1 MPEDELLRTTLD
13 VLREKDVEDDRAAV
27 QDVVGA
33 WQGSGLGVVGP
44 EATLTA
50 FTLGQVDELLITGTA
65 DTLKPVQKM
74 PPDSVVG
81 EVAAATSAPSG
92 AAADQQLELA
102 AELINRAHQTGA
114 RVRIIEDV
122 ELLKD
127 YGGVAASLRFR
138 V

>member
-1 MPEDELLRTTLD
+1 M
-13 VLREKDVEDDRAAV
+13 
-27 QDVVGA
+27 
-33 WQGSGLGVVGP
+33 
-44 EATLTA
+44 
-50 FTLGQVDELLITGTA
+50 
-65 DTLKPVQKM
+65 QKM

-81 EVAAATSAPSG
+81 DVTAATSAPSG

-127 YGGVAASLRFR
+127 HGGVAAALRFR